1 MSYKLIYTIP
11 YASLNNEA
19 CVVEI
24 EKEDYTG
31 LPTELTGSESP
42 FEVEIDDNDF
52 LYAPTRFSTARIRVV
67 GSDYLQELYSTS
79 YQQYRVTFKRDGV
92 VTWCGFVKPEVYTQD
107 YSSDKFELEIEC
119 MSAMSVLEFIKY
131 KQTGADGKVF
141 TSLWDLLKKCVVAS
155 RGQYS
160 AVYIPHVYA
169 KDMESYAAWEDV
181 LIQMLVSEQDFF
193 DEDDKPM
200 KLKEV
205 LEEMCKFL
213 NWTCVDYLG
222 ELYFV
227 DMDHDGE
234 YYRYNLDMTVFSKAT
249 RGPVL
254 NVQKVGFLGNN
265 HALDFLPGY
274 NKCIVRTSN
283 YPVGSVF
290 IEEDFNTAKVIDRYK
305 KINSSNPSAPQRTET
320 TYVFLKPNTYK
331 DYHYVYNEYNI
342 PDFGIEKGWN
352 IVSQDRFEE
361 TSPDIK
367 LSMFGAT
374 IMKRCE
380 IQFKDGVS
388 SAFNYDFENLI
399 KLCVSQTNFVFPNT
413 EITTLLPIGKV
424 LLNLGEYLPCAS
436 YIDGAI
442 SINMSILTDGMAR
455 QTPGIDAEFNF
466 QPIKMYFKL
475 KIGEY
480 YYNGTNWVKNE
491 STFGVEFENTNRA
504 YEQYNFINVK
514 NTKTI
519 DMPYNGM
526 SGYIIPIKGIALT
539 GSPSL
544 QIVGFFARGSGVY
557 DYDNRQFGCFVKDIK
572 VQYQKEDIDGL
583 NVSENSDRYY
593 ENIVNED
600 YINELDE
607 IEFKISS
614 YNNDGAC
621 YSKVLIDG
629 KYLTDNLYSSVMGE
643 PTRPEEQLIHRIINR
658 YSATHVK
665 LTQVIKETP
674 KLTPLTKLSDNFMVD
689 KKFMPIGGSI
699 DYKTGQYR
707 CIMVDV

>member
-19 CVVEI
+19 CVLEI
-24 EKEDYTG
+24 EKEGYTG
-31 LPTELTGSESP
+31 LAIELTGSESP

-52 LYAPTRFSTARIRVV
+52 LYAPIRFSTARIRVV

-79 YQQYRVTFKRDGV
+79 YQQYRVTFKRDGI

-119 MSAMSVLEFIKY
+119 MSAMSVLEFINY
-131 KQTGADGKVF
+131 KQVGDGTRVF
-141 TSLWDLLKKCVVAS
+141 VSFWDLFKKCIVSAK
-155 RGQYS
+155 GQYS
-160 AVYIPHVYA
+160 AIYIPHVYA
-169 KDMESYAAWEDV
+169 KDAASYTSGLNVFTD
-181 LIQMLVSEQDFF
+181 MSVSEQNFF

-234 YYRYNLDMTVFSKAT
+234 YYRYNLDMTVFSKVDS
-249 RGPVL
+249 GPVL
-254 NVQKVGFLGNN
+254 NVQKVGFAGND

-274 NKCIVRTSN
+274 NKCVVRTSN
-283 YPVGSVF
+283 YLIPDF
-290 IEEDFNTAKVIDRYK
+290 EANEDYDKLKEAVILNTKDDKPFEKAKYHAGRKVILLPD
-305 KINSSNPSAPQRTET
+305 KIDMRQYLTGYGDYISPLSKET
-320 TYVFLKPNTYK
+320 VIDQKENANNFLGAMPVRLCSYDIENGTPNI
-331 DYHYVYNEYNI
+331 NEYNYTDAI
-342 PDFGIEKGWN
+342 QIRIKPAHKGLEDSFNLGDRPILVIKGPNMLYSEGAFCISCDYAFTVRENLSATIDNDKYWDSKLRCSLRIGSKYFNGEFFGNYENPYIIGLRSSNSNDDWVSWRTIKNEKPLDSPYTGM
-352 IVSQDRFEE
+352 IGFFFETALPLNGE
-361 TSPDIK
+361 LEFIIYSPDAK
-367 LSMFGAT
+367 RWNGTEAYRYPYGMFV
-374 IMKRCE
+374 K
-380 IQFKDGVS
+380 
-388 SAFNYDFENLI
+388 N
-399 KLCVSQTNFVFPNT
+399 
-413 EITTLLPIGKV
+413 
-424 LLNLGEYLPCAS
+424 
-436 YIDGAI
+436 
-442 SINMSILTDGMAR
+442 
-455 QTPGIDAEFNF
+455 
-466 QPIKMYFKL
+466 L
-475 KIGEY
+475 KIQY
-480 YYNGTNWVKNE
+480 KAADSIYNKSKN
-491 STFGVEFENTNRA
+491 
-504 YEQYNFINVK
+504 
-514 NTKTI
+514 
-519 DMPYNGM
+519 
-526 SGYIIPIKGIALT
+526 
-539 GSPSL
+539 
-544 QIVGFFARGSGVY
+544 
-557 DYDNRQFGCFVKDIK
+557 
-572 VQYQKEDIDGL
+572 
-583 NVSENSDRYY
+583 DRYY

-614 YNNDGAC
+614 HNNDGSC
-621 YSKVLIDG
+621 YSKVLLLDEYRY

>member
-1 MSYKLIYTIP
+1 MSYKLIYTMP

-31 LPTELTGSESP
+31 LPTVLTGSESP

-119 MSAMSVLEFIKY
+119 MSAMSVLEFINY
-131 KQTGADGKVF
+131 KQVGDGTRVF
-141 TSLWDLLKKCVVAS
+141 VSFWDLFRKCIESAK
-155 RGQYS
+155 GQYS
-160 AVYIPHVYA
+160 AIYIPHVYA
-169 KDMESYAAWEDV
+169 KDAASYTSGLNVFTD
-181 LIQMLVSEQDFF
+181 MSVSEQNFF

-234 YYRYNLDMTVFSKAT
+234 YYRYNPDMTVFSKVD
-249 RGPVL
+249 RVPIL
-254 NVQKVGFLGNN
+254 NVQKVGFAGND

-274 NKCIVRTSN
+274 NKCVVRTSN
-283 YPVGSVF
+283 YPVG
-290 IEEDFNTAKVIDRYK
+290 
-305 KINSSNPSAPQRTET
+305 
-320 TYVFLKPNTYK
+320 
-331 DYHYVYNEYNI
+331 
-342 PDFGIEKGWN
+342 
-352 IVSQDRFEE
+352 
-361 TSPDIK
+361 
-367 LSMFGAT
+367 
-374 IMKRCE
+374 
-380 IQFKDGVS
+380 
-388 SAFNYDFENLI
+388 
-399 KLCVSQTNFVFPNT
+399 
-413 EITTLLPIGKV
+413 TLLPDESFDELK
-424 LLNLGEYLPCAS
+424 
-436 YIDGAI
+436 
-442 SINMSILTDGMAR
+442 
-455 QTPGIDAEFNF
+455 
-466 QPIKMYFKL
+466 PI
-475 KIGEY
+475 
-480 YYNGTNWVKNE
+480 
-491 STFGVEFENTNRA
+491 
-504 YEQYNFINVK
+504 
-514 NTKTI
+514 KTI
-519 DMPYNGM
+519 DDIKGDNKQVCRSVYLIPCNWNTNLYDTKGV
-526 SGYIIPIKGIALT
+526 IIPIDKLPDYSDVI
-539 GSPSL
+539 PSL
-544 QIVGFFARGSGVY
+544 QGASLMRLCVYNQKEVNGKWIPDITEYSFTNAVRVRFVDDPNDPEAPIAYVKVMQFKGATATFSNGAIGVSGSVKTIKDSSMLPWGDSSTTSDFELACKIKIGNKYYGSANGFNESNKPFSWS
-557 DYDNRQFGCFVKDIK
+557 DNPKSFVKLLLNPDHVNRPKDWINIDNKKTLSMPYSGLSGMIIPINEPISGSFEFTLYAENKKK
-572 VQYQKEDIDGL
+572 VGYYINEGLYLKDFKVMYKKEDGAQKEDD
-583 NVSENSDRYY
+583 NSDRYY

-621 YSKVLIDG
+621 YSKVLIEG

-689 KKFMPIGGSI
+689 KKFAPIGGSI